1 MYSANNGTN
10 LNLNIFLFVVISQ
23 MRELTMGCTPN
34 SFQQFF
40 IQGKT
45 TIKSHVIY
53 SLLAVSTLWGGELIF
68 IPGLRAKD
76 HDGFLCI
83 LLSDIIV
90 INIWAEHFFYEA
102 IFGNIFF
109 VEGGIPFILLG
120 ILLYLFRNK
129 VKFTIAYSSFSL
141 FIYATYTKWGSG
153 MNPIINYLVPYG
165 SYQWMIAAL
174 PLLLLFNG
182 KKGPRLKY
190 FFYLFYPIHIII
202 LYFIG
207 ISLR

>member
-1 MYSANNGTN
+1 MLKRY
-10 LNLNIFLFVVISQ
+10 
-23 MRELTMGCTPN
+23 
-34 SFQQFF
+34 
-40 IQGKT
+40 
-45 TIKSHVIY
+45 IY
-53 SLLAVSTLWGGELIF
+53 FCILPFGNLLAL
-68 IPGLRAKD
+68 
-76 HDGFLCI
+76 LCI
-83 LLSDIIV
+83 LLSEIIV